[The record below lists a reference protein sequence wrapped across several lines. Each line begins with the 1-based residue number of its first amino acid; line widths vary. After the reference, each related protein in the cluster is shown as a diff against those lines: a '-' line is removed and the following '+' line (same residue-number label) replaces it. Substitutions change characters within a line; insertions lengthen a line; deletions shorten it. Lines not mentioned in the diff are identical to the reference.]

1 VPYNQPGPALDML
14 TRFLKG
20 EDFYD
25 RPLVTFSS
33 FPMPDQALQSATMN
47 NSQREETLQGATM
60 NHSQTESKVLEE
72 LQMSATFGGM
82 PQLSNANTAFSG
94 VAIGLVSL
102 IAVTAFVLGIG
113 VAKMTMTVAGTA
125 SGRSSEQRPLTE
137 AEQYGS
143 I

>member
-33 FPMPDQALQSATMN
+33 YPMP
-47 NSQREETLQGATM
+47 EEALQGATV
-60 NHSQTESKVLEE
+60 NNSQTESNVLEE
-72 LQMSATFGGM
+72 LQMSATFAM
-82 PQLSNANTAFSG
+82 PRLSNDITGTGA
-94 VAIGLVSL
+94 AIGLVVL
-102 IAVTAFVLGIG
+102 IASAAFLLGIW
-113 VAKMTMTVAGTA
+113 VARRTMTVGGPVRL
-125 SGRSSEQRPLTE
+125 SSKRSSEERPLTE
-137 AEQYGS
+137 GEHYGS